1 MRYRRVGTLVSASLI
16 IGALLITAAPAAA
29 DGNKHGR
36 AQVLLEGLSSP
47 KALAIG
53 SSKSVVVGQG
63 AFGPPGPVLEYFYK
77 GANKGTST
85 PVTAPLGLTD
95 IAKTPDGAWWAIGGD
110 WVIYRMAPGGA
121 ITPILDMAAYQAGD
135 LDPYNVPPQDPAE
148 TNPYGIAALKTNDVL
163 IADAAGNDIIRVSPD
178 GSAVTVARFTTRLV
192 RTDKVGDP
200 TLPPKL
206 PAEAVP
212 TSIAIGRDGW
222 AYVGQLVGFPGRPGS
237 AKIWKVNP
245 YGEDATCDA
254 SHKTRNCKVWKSG
267 FTSIIDL
274 AFNPKN
280 GTLYVYEIAKKGW
293 LAFEEGFAPGGVF
306 PSAVL
311 LEVRR
316 GHKPRELAK
325 GKLSQPGGVVVARDG
340 SIFVTDWMFDPA
352 GGRLVRIR
360 R

>member
-1 MRYRRVGTLVSASLI
+1 MRYRRVGTLVSAGLI

-63 AFGPPGPVLEYFYK
+63 AYGPPPGPILEYFFK
-77 GANKGTST
+77 GSNKGTST
-85 PVTAPLGLTD
+85 PLTD
-95 IAKTPDGAWWAIGGD
+95 PVNVADIAMTPDGAGWAIGGD
-110 WVIYRMAPGGA
+110 QWIYRMTPDGT
-121 ITPILDMAAYQAGD
+121 ITPILNMVAYQAGD
-135 LDPYNVPPQDPAE
+135 LDPYNVAPQDPAE

-163 IADAAGNDIIRVSPD
+163 VADAAGNDIIRVSPD

-237 AKIWKVNP
+237 AKIWRVNP
-245 YGEDATCDA
+245 YAEDATCDA
-254 SHKTRNCKVWKSG
+254 S
-267 FTSIIDL
+267 
-274 AFNPKN
+274 
-280 GTLYVYEIAKKGW
+280 
-293 LAFEEGFAPGGVF
+293 APDPQLQG
-306 PSAVL
+306 
-311 LEVRR
+311 LEVRAS
-316 GHKPRELAK
+316 PRSSTSRSTRRTARSTCTRSPRRA
-325 GKLSQPGGVVVARDG
+325 GWHSRPASRPVASSRRPSCSRSGVATSHVNSRRASCRSRAASSSRAMAR
-340 SIFVTDWMFDPA
+340 SS
-352 GGRLVRIR
+352 
-360 R
+360 